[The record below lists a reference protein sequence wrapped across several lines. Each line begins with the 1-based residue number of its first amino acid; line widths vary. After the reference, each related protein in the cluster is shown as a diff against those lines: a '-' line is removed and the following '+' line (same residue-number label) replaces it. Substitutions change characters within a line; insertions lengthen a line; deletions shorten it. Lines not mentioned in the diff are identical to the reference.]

1 MDEGATPLRITREE
15 IKGLTF
21 GIASLDQRQREAVR
35 QLLVKL
41 HDAHAGLIY
50 PRDLHLALMK
60 MQQSYVISEIDRHNV
75 EAAIFG
81 S

>member
-1 MDEGATPLRITREE
+1 MDDSTPIRFTKEG
-15 IKGLTF
+15 IKELTF
-21 GIASLDQRQREAVR
+21 GISSLDQRQREAVR
-35 QLLVKL
+35 QMLVRL
-41 HDAHAGLIY
+41 HDAHDGLVY
-50 PRDLHLALMK
+50 PRDLRLALMK